1 MLSEPVIVFSSSRV
15 GIASEVPLQFL
26 TVGGL
31 DFPTALLDTTT
42 FLASSPQPPTVMT
55 TS

>member
-1 MLSEPVIVFSSSRV
+1 
-15 GIASEVPLQFL
+15 LQFL
-26 TVGGL
+26 TVGGF

-42 FLASSPQPPTVMT
+42 FIAGSPQPPTVMT